1 MSSSSGTNSP
11 ATGDGNELY
20 DGYDH
25 GEEVGGD
32 AFLAYASNH
41 DGRSLNL
48 PPKHYVR
55 GSG

>member
-25 GEEVGGD
+25 GEEIGGD
-32 AFLAYASNH
+32 AFLAYASKH